1 MDVIDTLMARGL
13 IAQTSGI
20 PALREAFSA
29 GPVTFY
35 IGFDPTA
42 DSLHVGHLV
51 PVMAA
56 AWLQRMGHRPIFII
70 GGGTAMIGDPSGRT
84 EARQML
90 DQATIHRNGER
101 FREQLQRFVT
111 QGGDNGLILTNN
123 ADWLLGLELIPFLRD
138 IGSHFSV
145 NRMLTAEGNR
155 IRMEK
160 GLSFLEFNYQIL
172 QGYDFLELYRRHG
185 CTLQVGGDD
194 QWSNMLAGTEL
205 IRRVEGKDSHILTVP
220 LVTTA
225 SGQKM
230 GKTLGGAVWL
240 DAAKTSPFDLYQYW
254 LNVDDRD
261 VVRFLK
267 MYTLLSLQRIAE
279 LAALEG
285 AEIREA
291 KHVLAREFTALVH
304 GSDEAEKAERGARA
318 MASGAASADLP
329 TFAVDAVRRA
339 EGVKWW
345 TILADAGLVKSRSEA
360 KQKVVEGA
368 VKLDHDKLTL
378 DDAVPVDLGADGRVL
393 RLGKSKAVRV
403 VPG

>member
-1 MDVIDTLMARGL
+1 MDVIDTLVARGL
-13 IAQTSGI
+13 VAQTSGI
-20 PALREAFSA
+20 PALREAFA
-29 GPVTFY
+29 KGPVTFY

-56 AWLQRMGHRPIFII
+56 AWLQRLGHRPIFII

-84 EARQML
+84 EARQLL
-90 DQATIHRNGER
+90 DRETIQANGEK
-101 FREQLQRFVT
+101 FRMQLQRFVT
-111 QGGDNGLILTNN
+111 HDGDNALVLANN
-123 ADWLLGLELIPFLRD
+123 ADWLEKLELIPFLRD
-138 IGSHFSV
+138 IGAHFSV
-145 NRMLTAEGNR
+145 NRMLTAEGYR

-205 IRRVEGKDSHILTVP
+205 IRRIEGQDSHVLTVP

-225 SGQKM
+225 NGQKM

-240 DAAKTSPFDLYQYW
+240 DPQKTSPFDLYQYW
-254 LNVDDRD
+254 VNVDDRD
-261 VVRFLK
+261 VIRFLK
-267 MYTLLSLQRIAE
+267 MYTLLPLDRITA

-285 AEIREA
+285 ADIREA

-304 GSDEAEKAERGARA
+304 GDEEADKAAAGARA
-318 MASGAASADLP
+318 MVSGAASADLP
-329 TFAVDAVRRA
+329 TFAVSAERRA

-345 TILADAGLVKSRSEA
+345 KILVDAGLAKSGGEA
-360 KQKVVEGA
+360 KQKVQDGG

-378 DDAVPVDLGADGRVL
+378 DDAVPMDLAPEGRVL